1 MLITNYILR
10 DIANEWDWCIQE
22 HRLPIIETRGVN
34 PQIPNICNEIIKY
47 VGSHKP
53 NLVKGSTLYYLD
65 INITSVFCEKIDL
78 LEINFSGNKD
88 SEFRA
93 NEAYL
98 DNNSQKLTN
107 IDILLSFSKSIKEDE
122 FKMELSH
129 ELMHAFDCYQILVK
143 NQGKVPQKCIKTAT
157 KYLKNNSENYDV
169 FIDDETTALLRN
181 CMYVIYHDEISANI
195 QALYTFILNN
205 KNITRINYK
214 QYIQKTAAYVS
225 INLIKELLQR
235 INTVNDREKEIFGN
249 FYMKYHQRT
258 AAGTKESKKSRKD
271 KEIYWYGR
279 FKSYLEYTLKYY
291 ENKMYKVIYYALEQA
306 ERLDETRI
314 TKPLSHRLFE
324 GNKGLL
330 KKNIY
335 QC

>member
-1 MLITNYILR
+1 MITNYILR

-34 PQIPNICNEIIKY
+34 PQIPNICDEIIKY

-53 NLVKGSTLYYLD
+53 NVVKGSTLYYLS

-78 LEINFSGNKD
+78 LEIDFSGNKD

-98 DNNSQKLTN
+98 DEDSQKLTN

-129 ELMHAFDCYQILVK
+129 ELMHAFDCYQILIK
-143 NQGKVPQKCIKTAT
+143 NQGAVPQKYLKTAT

-169 FIDDETTALLRN
+169 FIDNETTALLRN

-205 KNITRINYK
+205 KKITRINYK

-225 INLIKELLQR
+225 VNLIKSLLRR
-235 INTVNDREKEIFGN
+235 INTANNSKKEIFGT

-258 AAGTKESKKSRKD
+258 VNDAKEGKKTRKD
-271 KEIYWYGR
+271 KETYWYKR
-279 FKSYLEYTLKYY
+279 FKSYLEYMLKYY

-314 TKPLSHRLFE
+314 IKPLSHRLFE

-330 KKNIY
+330 KRNIY